1 MICPFIVATPYHTQT
16 ISYAVTRAETNHIDG
31 ARLAPLS
38 MNELT
43 TEYWNSYA
51 IWNSL

>member
-1 MICPFIVATPYHTQT
+1 MFSLFNTIGLKQT
-16 ISYAVTRAETNHIDG
+16 IYVDSTKPA
-31 ARLAPLS
+31 LLS

-51 IWNSL
+51 IWNSV